1 MVDERMTLKTRK
13 TLFTT
18 LSVDSAQQLD
28 TLASKAGKPK
38 TRVLDEAVETLYKQ
52 KEDEEMEKLHPQ
64 GTVITIATNKGGAG
78 KTTSTAAFADILAR
92 RRNRVL
98 LIDADPQ
105 GNLSKRFG
113 FAPNAFPENYLGELI
128 QDRMDHREAHR
139 DISYYINK
147 SSEYPRIDIIV
158 SNLRLD
164 GDYSAMNAEN
174 IKGTT
179 VFRTIIE
186 DVRKLDVYD
195 YILVDTRPSLNNEVG
210 AVLVASDYVMIPVE
224 PTEDAI
230 FGADATIKFM
240 ATCRRMNPDL
250 KLLGLF
256 MTKVY
261 DRNKSFREAAP
272 VIRES
277 WADSVFK
284 TLIPRSQD
292 ADNAGNEGKPVT
304 TMFANKKLAKKY
316 EQLVDEAVK
325 RIHA

>member
-1 MVDERMTLKTRK
+1 MAVRK
-13 TLFTT
+13 RTALFTT
-18 LSVDSAQQLD
+18 LSKDSAEQLD
-28 TLASKAGKPK
+28 TLASKTGKPK
-38 TRVLDEAVETLYKQ
+38 TRVLDEALDTLYKQ
-52 KEDEEMEKLHPQ
+52 KEDEDMKQHR

-78 KTTSTAAFADILAR
+78 KTTSTAAIADVLAR
-92 RRNRVL
+92 DGNRIL

-139 DISYYINK
+139 DIAYYINK

>member
-1 MVDERMTLKTRK
+1 MALKNRK

-18 LSVDSAQQLD
+18 LSKDSAQQLD
-28 TLASKAGKPK
+28 TLASKTGKPK
-38 TRVLDEAVETLYKQ
+38 TRVLDEAVKTLYEQ
-52 KEDEEMEKLHPQ
+52 KEVEDMEQQHPH

-78 KTTSTAAFADILAR
+78 KTTSTAAIADILAKNG
-92 RRNRVL
+92 NRIL

-128 QDRMDHREAHR
+128 QDRMDHRETHR
-139 DISYYINK
+139 DIAYYINK
-147 SSEYPRIDIIV
+147 SAEYPRIDIIV

-186 DVRKLDVYD
+186 DVRKLNAYD

-250 KLLGLF
+250 KLLGIF

-272 VIRES
+272 VIRDS
-277 WADSVFK
+277 WAESVFK

-304 TMFANKKLAKKY
+304 TMFANKKLAKRY

>member
-1 MVDERMTLKTRK
+1 MAVRK
-13 TLFTT
+13 RTTLFTT
-18 LSVDSAQQLD
+18 LSKDSAEQLD
-28 TLASKAGKPK
+28 TLASRTGKPK
-38 TRVLDEAVETLYKQ
+38 TRVLDEAVETLYKK
-52 KEDEEMEKLHPQ
+52 KEGEDMRQHQ

-78 KTTSTAAFADILAR
+78 KTTSTAAIADILAR
-92 RRNRVL
+92 REHRVL

-113 FAPNAFPENYLGELI
+113 FAPNAFAENYLGELI

-139 DISYYINK
+139 DIAYYINK
-147 SSEYPRIDIIV
+147 SSEHPRIDIIV

-164 GDYSAMNAEN
+164 GDYSVMNAEN

-186 DVRKLDVYD
+186 DVRKLDAYD

-210 AVLVASDYVMIPVE
+210 AVLVASDYVLIPVE

-230 FGADATIKFM
+230 FGADGTGKFM
-240 ATCRRMNPDL
+240 ATCRRMNPDG